1 MNNGNLMFP
10 VFLKLEQLRT
20 LIVGG
25 GFVGEEK
32 LGAILKHSPNASVT
46 MVATFF
52 REGTLALANRF
63 PNVTLIERPFEFS
76 DLDQKDVVILATDS
90 RKLHEEIKV
99 ETEKRHLLTNVADTP
114 DLCDF
119 YLSSVVK
126 KGDLKIGISTN
137 GKSPTLA
144 KRMRQLFEEIFPDDT
159 QALLDNL
166 EIYRAQLKGDFEV
179 KLKAL
184 NELTQDLVAEKVA

>member
-1 MNNGNLMFP
+1 MRGNVMFP
-10 VFLKLEQLRT
+10 IFLKLEQLHT

-32 LGAILKHSPNASVT
+32 LGAILKHSPQAKVT
-46 MVATFF
+46 LVADLI
-52 REGTLALANRF
+52 REGTRSLAEEF
-63 PNVTLIERPFEFS
+63 PNVELVNRKFEWS
-76 DLDQKDVVILATDS
+76 DLDEKDMVILATDS
-90 RKLHEEIKV
+90 RKLHEEIKL
-99 ETEKRHLLTNVADTP
+99 ETSKRHLLTNVADTP

-119 YLSSVVK
+119 YLGSVIK

-144 KRMRQLFEEIFPDDT
+144 KRMRELFEDIFPDDT
-159 QALLDNL
+159 QELLDNL
-166 EIYRAQLKGDFEV
+166 EAYRAKLKGDFEY

-184 NELTQDLVAEKVA
+184 NELTEDVMRGK